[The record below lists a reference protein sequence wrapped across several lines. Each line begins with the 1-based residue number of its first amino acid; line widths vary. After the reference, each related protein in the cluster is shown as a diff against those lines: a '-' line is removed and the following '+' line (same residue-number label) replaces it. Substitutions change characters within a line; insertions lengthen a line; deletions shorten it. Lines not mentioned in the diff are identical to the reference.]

1 MKFCLDLHIKF
12 HVTCVTKSP
21 DNYELPSSA
30 SSLRWCAHK
39 LYIRR
44 AEALKRI
51 VELAN
56 AAAVSIADLS
66 SQRPCRI
73 MRPCICMRMPTHISR
88 TCTNGSPQPSSTER
102 YQPSI
107 AHMNTRTHIRTHRF
121 TQFTVYARCLR
132 ERCERHKQKNTR
144 NVCTRACAHWRRRH
158 RRRRNIVRFY
168 ALPSTQRPLVGR

>member
-144 NVCTRACAHWRRRH
+144 NVCTRACAH
-158 RRRRNIVRFY
+158 
-168 ALPSTQRPLVGR
+168 